1 MRRFRR
7 RSIIVIAGL
16 AAALYAAASIFALT
30 QLDFPTFG
38 VLSWAMLVSAAVL
51 ELGAKWM
58 FGMQFRHG
66 VLENGGTLRPASAF
80 RAALV
85 GAGVARLIPAGGAVT
100 PVAMSWTVR
109 KEARATGGAAV
120 RAVVLNYA
128 GLLAGTGF
136 ALLWVIN
143 RGLFE
148 SLRAGTRVLAIV
160 SLVIGL
166 LLMFGTRWIGIWAT
180 RLPAKLREM
189 LGPPTESHV
198 PDLRSQ
204 AWLWSRLLLEALA
217 LFLVMQAFG
226 IHLTPM
232 QTFSVFGI
240 CQLAGGLPGTP
251 GGIGFTE
258 AGLVGALAALGF
270 PAGVTVA
277 PTLVFR
283 IVSYWLP
290 ALAGLVAGGS
300 SFLRDEAEGLVPHP
314 APTSTVGTSKP

>member
-16 AAALYAAASIFALT
+16 AAVLYAAALVFALT
-30 QLDFPTFG
+30 QLELPVFG
-38 VLSWAMLVSAAVL
+38 LLSWAMLVLAAVL
-51 ELGAKWM
+51 ELSAKWM

-66 VLENGGTLRPASAF
+66 ILETGGKLRPVSAF

-85 GAGVARLIPAGGAVT
+85 GAGVARLIPAGGAIT

-109 KEARATGGAAV
+109 REARPTGGAAV
-120 RAVVLNYA
+120 RATVLNYA

-143 RGLFE
+143 RDLYEELKTGTWILGII
-148 SLRAGTRVLAIV
+148 SLI
-160 SLVIGL
+160 IGL
-166 LLMFGTRWIGIWAT
+166 ALMFGTRWIGLWAN
-180 RLPAKLREM
+180 RLPARFREM
-189 LGPPTESHV
+189 LGPPMDRHV

-204 AWLWSRLLLEALA
+204 GWLWSRLILEAVA

-226 IHLTPM
+226 LHLTPM
-232 QTFSVFGI
+232 QTFSAFGI
-240 CQLAGGLPGTP
+240 SQLAGGLPGTP

-258 AGLVGALAALGF
+258 AGLVGALAAFGF
-270 PAGVTVA
+270 PAELTVA

-283 IVSYWLP
+283 IISYWLP
-290 ALAGLVAGGS
+290 ALAGLVVGGS
-300 SFLRDEAEGLVPHP
+300 SFLKDEAEGRVPHP
-314 APTSTVGTSKP
+314 APVESVPTTKP